1 MTKWQ
6 VYIKTG
12 DFEDV
17 AC

>member
-17 AC
+17 GC